1 MTAKEAYEIVEWF
14 CYKVSGWIGTDM
26 VEYEEDY
33 KLMTALEVLKEEVK
47 KGGKI
52 NEI

>member
-14 CYKVSGWIGTDM
+14 CYKVSKWVGTDM

-33 KLMTALEVLKEEVK
+33 GLLTALEVLKQAVKAEED
-47 KGGKI
+47 G